1 MAIVT
6 SSNVT
11 IEPVSIVAPDAYDS
25 PNVNSSTAHTLELSQ
40 LEQSNPRGWVRVL
53 CFFKLPSHI
62 DYEESVKIFREGL
75 EPTLQAIPSLAC
87 EIVSFDDG
95 KKPTGKIALQH
106 RDLGSLIQKDLRGK
120 GLDYEELQ
128 KRNFPQSWLK
138 PADLCARA
146 VFPKPDEQ
154 RPVFIPQLNIID
166 GGFIL
171 TLHCHHSVFDAQGIN
186 EVLRVWAK
194 NCHHLQ
200 DATVHKCDSLP
211 VETFNRTAHNASHNP
226 TAHMGRP
233 EHHPELIISPTPI
246 NFEGT
251 VLKDTHRSRVYRVS
265 PEALSQLKLDCG
277 ETENHWTST
286 NDRVTALI
294 WRSVIRAQVDLDQ
307 LPDKNTL
314 SHHIVNVDLRPR
326 SEPPL
331 SKHYPGCPMNY
342 ARAAMELKD
351 VYNSSSLGPIAIAI
365 REAINKRTPEYVRSL
380 ITLLANVPGYDHV
393 LSASFPNLMTTD
405 CLTSTWYKLDIY
417 DLDFGPAIGKI
428 DRVRFPTGGLFDG
441 LSMIYPRINR
451 GEGKGM
457 EIAIGLDEC
466 NFEKLERDPVWCKYA
481 KPTNSGYEC
490 M

>member
-6 SSNVT
+6 SSNAALDS
-11 IEPVSIVAPDAYDS
+11 VSISASDVYDGPNHDS
-25 PNVNSSTAHTLELSQ
+25 PPAHTLELSQ
-40 LEQSNPRGWVRVL
+40 LEQSNPRGLVRAL
-53 CFFKLPSHI
+53 CFFKLSSHI
-62 DYEESVKIFREGL
+62 DPEEAVELFRKGL
-75 EPTLQAIPSLAC
+75 KPTLQAIPSLAC

-95 KKPTGKIALQH
+95 KKPLGKIALKH
-106 RDLGSLIQKDLRGK
+106 GGFGCLIQNDLRGK

-128 KRNFPQSWLK
+128 KRNFPQSWLR
-138 PADLCARA
+138 PADLCAHE
-146 VFPKPDEQ
+146 VFPKPGEQ
-154 RPVFIPQLNIID
+154 RPVFVPQLNIID

-186 EVLRVWAK
+186 EVLRVWAQ

-200 DATVHKCDSLP
+200 DDAVHKCDSLP
-211 VETFNRTAHNASHNP
+211 VETFNRTAHNASHKPN
-226 TAHMGRP
+226 AQMGRP

-246 NFEGT
+246 NFENT

-265 PEALSQLKLDCG
+265 PGALTQLKLDCG
-277 ETENHWTST
+277 EVENYWTST

-294 WRSVIRAQVDLDQ
+294 WRSVIRAQVDPDQ
-307 LPDKNTL
+307 LPNENTL
-314 SHHIVNVDLRPR
+314 SHHIVNVDLRLR
-326 SEPPL
+326 SDPPL

-342 ARAAMELKD
+342 ARAAMGLKD
-351 VYNSSSLGPIAIAI
+351 IYNSPSLAPIAIAI
-365 REAINKRTPEYVRSL
+365 REATNKRTPEYVRSL

-428 DRVRFPTGGLFDG
+428 ERVRFPTGGLFDG
-441 LSMIYPRINR
+441 LSMIYPQITR
-451 GEGKGM
+451 GEGMGM

-466 NFEKLERDPVWCKYA
+466 NFEKLEGDPVWCRYA
-481 KPTNSGYEC
+481 EPTDFEYDC